1 MSFPLGKTLQL
12 FLILYFILIILFASI
27 CDTKKIPP
35 LEIEPEFRV
44 DEISEQNAQKFEL
57 DKCAFYCFFVPLK
70 DDEQID
76 LHFYKN
82 ISCSDIVYGFA
93 EVEDKGLKLPTK
105 MDLIPHS
112 YYGNFKLI
120 TSLQLISTSP
130 RVLLGMEMAKDDYF
144 LDLKR
149 SELAQNVTRR
159 MVFFTKRYGFSGIF
173 LKFDSDVLLTPGFEQ
188 FVELLGDE
196 VKEEKKRTGRKLRLI
211 LSISSNWVRYVY
223 RRMPKFDAYFDA
235 FYLWADETSSTSE
248 LPIPSF
254 AVPVDPLHNSDY
266 VPLKDSLARNA
277 EHLAGTGVPRKKII
291 IGLST
296 WTRSYFIKNNKLK
309 MPEVESLVYSNED
322 SGQTDGTLAY
332 QEVCYLLDSKNK
344 HQLNYDNRS
353 ETTSLVV
360 GDQWYS
366 FNEPEHA
373 AFTHKLDWIS
383 NHEFGGIG
391 LYSIQGDDPL
401 NKCTRGLLPLHR
413 SVGDR
418 FKCRRGTKR
427 GNLEQLGECTRL
439 CFLDLEQS
447 RNSFDFEQLQPGW
460 CSHLV
465 IGQASTNPYSN
476 SGPSK
481 GMRLALKMYNDWER
495 ERKPFLIISFA
506 GTGDQWR
513 IATSTPTRFVLIE
526 RIRHLLDEHNADGVE
541 LNLANGGLDG
551 PNNAYQMNSFLG
563 DLRRT
568 LGWKKQILISL
579 NPSSFIDQLNFDFA
593 NMVRSV
599 DYIVAIGYRYHRY
612 FNSHTG
618 HHSPLFKNSTL
629 LNQPKMTIQGTL
641 EELIY
646 KKVPRKKLIVS
657 LSAEAMSQH
666 FVEDIYGQRSW
677 ESRRIGE
684 AASAITQNRIRA
696 HGPGVVSQTQVC
708 TIMKEA
714 SSVSHFLNE
723 LGVPYLVNNDREFI
737 AFDNSRSIQI
747 KTVWLSL
754 QNIAGIALHG
764 LEHDNIVG
772 ECPEGEPFLLLRT
785 IAQSQT
791 CYNCDITS
799 EITNNKNTTVEN
811 QNNISS
817 SMELIENSDEEETEL
832 NGEEK
837 GLTPSKTSNEQTT
850 LRCQH
855 FNEYTSNF
863 TVFCSFS
870 LDNVE
875 INMLTKNLFKQCNVF
890 LINNMAKLDE
900 HGKIIENDENKE
912 KLEKFISLI
921 NKNKKINLWG
931 EVVCDMG
938 QTQWERI
945 INDRKREKTVASL
958 NKLMT
963 TYNLSGLLLDCD
975 TFMRPPLRR
984 DFSQFLNEL
993 NSELFEKDNEKEVDK
1008 NVMDELMDCLPRLAL
1023 KIQLSRKN
1031 ISEVYEPE
1039 QLNKLLKFIL
1049 LPSSIALS
1057 KAKAK
1062 VLNPLYASGIA
1073 NQDDTDTQS
1082 GSVLTL
1088 ENSKIKSSLI
1098 ILELPTFAILQKR
1111 EQENAEPTI
1120 VSQKEVC
1127 QFIRKPGV
1135 QHHTRFDAVTS
1146 YWKTSDEWLSGENE
1160 QTIKYKVQYAL
1171 QRRLG
1176 GVLLKSLESDDP
1188 EDFCKNGGYGLLNTI
1203 HKARCGD

>member
-1 MSFPLGKTLQL
+1 
-12 FLILYFILIILFASI
+12 
-27 CDTKKIPP
+27 
-35 LEIEPEFRV
+35 
-44 DEISEQNAQKFEL
+44 
-57 DKCAFYCFFVPLK
+57 
-70 DDEQID
+70 
-76 LHFYKN
+76 
-82 ISCSDIVYGFA
+82 
-93 EVEDKGLKLPTK
+93 
-105 MDLIPHS
+105 
-112 YYGNFKLI
+112 
-120 TSLQLISTSP
+120 
-130 RVLLGMEMAKDDYF
+130 
-144 LDLKR
+144 
-149 SELAQNVTRR
+149 
-159 MVFFTKRYGFSGIF
+159 
-173 LKFDSDVLLTPGFEQ
+173 
-188 FVELLGDE
+188 
-196 VKEEKKRTGRKLRLI
+196 
-211 LSISSNWVRYVY
+211 
-223 RRMPKFDAYFDA
+223 
-235 FYLWADETSSTSE
+235 
-248 LPIPSF
+248 
-254 AVPVDPLHNSDY
+254 
-266 VPLKDSLARNA
+266 
-277 EHLAGTGVPRKKII
+277 
-291 IGLST
+291 
-296 WTRSYFIKNNKLK
+296 
-309 MPEVESLVYSNED
+309 
-322 SGQTDGTLAY
+322 
-332 QEVCYLLDSKNK
+332 
-344 HQLNYDNRS
+344 
-353 ETTSLVV
+353 
-360 GDQWYS
+360 
-366 FNEPEHA
+366 
-373 AFTHKLDWIS
+373 
-383 NHEFGGIG
+383 
-391 LYSIQGDDPL
+391 
-401 NKCTRGLLPLHR
+401 
-413 SVGDR
+413 
-418 FKCRRGTKR
+418 
-427 GNLEQLGECTRL
+427 
-439 CFLDLEQS
+439 
-447 RNSFDFEQLQPGW
+447 
-460 CSHLV
+460 
-465 IGQASTNPYSN
+465 
-476 SGPSK
+476 
-481 GMRLALKMYNDWER
+481 
-495 ERKPFLIISFA
+495 
-506 GTGDQWR
+506 
-513 IATSTPTRFVLIE
+513 
-526 RIRHLLDEHNADGVE
+526 
-541 LNLANGGLDG
+541 
-551 PNNAYQMNSFLG
+551 
-563 DLRRT
+563 
-568 LGWKKQILISL
+568 
-579 NPSSFIDQLNFDFA
+579 
-593 NMVRSV
+593 
-599 DYIVAIGYRYHRY
+599 
-612 FNSHTG
+612 
-618 HHSPLFKNSTL
+618 
-629 LNQPKMTIQGTL
+629 
-641 EELIY
+641 
-646 KKVPRKKLIVS
+646 
-657 LSAEAMSQH
+657 
-666 FVEDIYGQRSW
+666 
-677 ESRRIGE
+677 
-684 AASAITQNRIRA
+684 
-696 HGPGVVSQTQVC
+696 
-708 TIMKEA
+708 MKEA

-832 NGEEK
+832 NEEEK

-875 INMLTKNLFKQCNVF
+875 IN
-890 LINNMAKLDE
+890 
-900 HGKIIENDENKE
+900 
-912 KLEKFISLI
+912 
-921 NKNKKINLWG
+921 
-931 EVVCDMG
+931 
-938 QTQWERI
+938 
-945 INDRKREKTVASL
+945 
-958 NKLMT
+958 
-963 TYNLSGLLLDCD
+963 LLLDCD

-1073 NQDDTDTQS
+1073 NQDDTDTQAREKNKIKLKKS